1 MCNIASQTWMMA
13 ASAFIRTSDRE
24 DLGGPDDV
32 KEVNQ
37 ENNQNNQ
44 MVLVGDKSSLPL
56 VIPNQQHCPQ
66 HLVVSA
72 SGCTSGPTSP
82 TTASPEME
90 KGSYS
95 YCAMSYDTIPMN
107 SQASSMSSSTSGSDE
122 MAISGSGDVDN
133 LTIYSMAEVRKH
145 RDVSDGW
152 MVIYDKV
159 YDVTDFLDE
168 VRIKYIYFLLF
179 LKLYFPAIIIA
190 ISWKFRE
197 IAKSLN
203 YFSNYS
209 ILEEHM

>member
-32 KEVNQ
+32 EEVNQ
-37 ENNQNNQ
+37 VNNQNNQ

-168 VRIKYIYFLLF
+168 VRIYYIFLLF
-179 LKLYFPAIIIA
+179 INLYFPRNNDCNFYGNFVK
-190 ISWKFRE
+190 WQ
-197 IAKSLN
+197 
-203 YFSNYS
+203 
-209 ILEEHM
+209 HH